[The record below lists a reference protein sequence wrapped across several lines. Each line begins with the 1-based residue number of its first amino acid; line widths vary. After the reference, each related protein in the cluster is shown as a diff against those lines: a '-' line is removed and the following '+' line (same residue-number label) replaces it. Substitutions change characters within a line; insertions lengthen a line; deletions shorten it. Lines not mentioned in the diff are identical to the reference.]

1 MDTPDVRDELFR
13 HRPARADIGRAEV
26 ATTLRF
32 VCAGTLGQ
40 TVGVASVPVLEVPTG
55 CARSAERLA
64 RQITDLFEIPV
75 VRPSAE
81 SLRIVARV
89 PELARRTRLCDGTG
103 RWVRG
108 LPPSVVAGDDAVLA
122 GAWRAAF
129 LAAGALGGR
138 GRAGLELI
146 CPSPET
152 AMALTG
158 AARRLGVAALTRPS
172 THGDRVVV
180 RDHADVRVVL
190 SLIGAPRAAQA
201 WTPDLRR
208 GTGEAPVSGA
218 LHDANRE
225 RASQAAATTTR
236 RVQALLADPPAGV
249 PDRLLATGL
258 LRARNP
264 ELSLQELG
272 RLADPPMTKD
282 AIAGRLRRLL
292 EHADRAHP
300 GG

>member
-1 MDTPDVRDELFR
+1 MDILDVRDELFR
-13 HRPARADIGRAEV
+13 HRPARADIGRAEA

-32 VCAGTLGQ
+32 ACAGTLGQ
-40 TVGVASVPVLEVPTG
+40 TVGAASVPVLDVPAG
-55 CARSAERLA
+55 CARSVGRLA
-64 RQITDLFEIPV
+64 RQLTDLFEIPV
-75 VRPSAE
+75 VRLSAE
-81 SLRIVARV
+81 SLRVVARV
-89 PELARRTRLCDGTG
+89 PELARRTRLCDSTG

-108 LPPSVVAGDDAVLA
+108 LPPPVVAGDDAVLA

-138 GRAGLELI
+138 GRAGLELL

-158 AARRLGVAALTRPS
+158 AARRLGVAALTRPG

-180 RDHADVRVVL
+180 RDPVDVRAAL
-190 SLIGAPRAAQA
+190 GLMGAPRAAQA

-208 GTGEAPVSGA
+208 GTGEVPVSGA

-225 RASQAAATTTR
+225 RASQAAAMTTL
-236 RVQALLADPPAGV
+236 RVQALLEDPPAGV
-249 PDRLLATGL
+249 PERLLATGL

-292 EHADRAHP
+292 EHAERERLTR
-300 GG
+300 